1 MQINILQNDEDAF
14 LKHHPETIKKPA
26 VSAAGDTIYIANKSL
41 FLKNFKNPE
50 NTLFG
55 HTCYSTHGSE
65 IGSKVLRSQ
74 TR

>member
-14 LKHHPETIKKPA
+14 LKHHPEAI
-26 VSAAGDTIYIANKSL
+26 
-41 FLKNFKNPE
+41 KNFKNPE

>member
-14 LKHHPETIKKPA
+14 LKHHPEAIKKPA
-26 VSAAGDTIYIANKSL
+26 TSAAGDTICIVNKNL
-41 FLKNFKNPE
+41 FRKNFKNPE